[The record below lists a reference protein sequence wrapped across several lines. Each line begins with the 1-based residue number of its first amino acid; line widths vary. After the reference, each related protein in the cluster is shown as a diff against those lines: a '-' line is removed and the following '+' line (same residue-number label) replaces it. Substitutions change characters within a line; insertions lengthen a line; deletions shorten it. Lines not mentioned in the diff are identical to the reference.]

1 MEEKKMQRALIHYNK
16 PENRSTVIAA
26 LKKADREDLIPVLL
40 PYNRGAAARSPQTQK
55 QTQKTKSAARTS
67 SPRKNNRRR

>member
-16 PENRSTVIAA
+16 PENRNTVIAA

-40 PYNRGAAARSPQTQK
+40 PQGRPGKNMNS
-55 QTQKTKSAARTS
+55 
-67 SPRKNNRRR
+67 RKRR